1 MKANAP
7 VQKVTFKII
16 MASDP
21 KLPFRTISVPEMAP
35 FASCIKFVA
44 EEVNNNI
51 NINININNN
60 NYNNNNN
67 NNNNNINNNSSK

>member
-1 MKANAP
+1 
-7 VQKVTFKII
+7 

-60 NYNNNNN
+60 
-67 NNNNNINNNSSK
+67 SSK